1 MLTRIDH
8 LMICVP
14 SLERGVDQYRRMGF
28 NVQPGGVHPGKG
40 THNAIAF
47 NDEDYLELLAIR
59 DPAEERAAEA
69 AAGSWGRDLAGYIAE
84 GGGIRFV
91 ILQSDDLT
99 ADVAAMRGRGV
110 DVSDVV
116 DGRRVQGG
124 QEFRWK
130 AAMLGPKNPLPLFFI
145 QHLTPMAERR
155 KHTPG
160 AAPHP
165 NGVHFLERVYIVVPD
180 LEASVAMYANVLGA
194 PPPRMYKGTVIMSHM
209 AVFQYGSAGLT
220 IAHPYAPG
228 PASDALERRGPGPFQ
243 ALFRT
248 TSMGAAARWMQQHG
262 MPPPALGTRD
272 TGEKAMLVGPG
283 EACGAY
289 IGFVGPE

>member
-1 MLTRIDH
+1 M
-8 LMICVP
+8 
-14 SLERGVDQYRRMGF
+14 EQYRRMGF

-59 DPAEERAAEA
+59 DPAEERAANGG
-69 AAGSWGRDLAGYIAE
+69 AGSWGPDLAGFIAA
-84 GGGIRFV
+84 GGGIRYV
-91 ILQSDDLT
+91 ILQSDDLA

-110 DVSDVV
+110 DVSDAVE
-116 DGRRVQGG
+116 GRRAQGG

-130 AAMLGPKNPLPLFFI
+130 AAVLGPKNPLPLFFI

-160 AAPHP
+160 GGPHS
-165 NGVHFLERVYIVVPD
+165 NGVRFLERTYIVVRD
-180 LEASVAMYANVLGA
+180 LEAAVAIYAKVLGMSQ
-194 PPPRMYKGTVIMSHM
+194 PRMYKGTVIMSHM
-209 AVFQYGSAGLT
+209 AVFQF
-220 IAHPYAPG
+220 G
-228 PASDALERRGPGPFQ
+228 PAPFQ

-248 TSMGAAARWMQQHG
+248 TSMGAAARWMQEHG
-262 MPPPALGTRD
+262 MPPPARGVRD
-272 TGEKAMLVGPG
+272 TGEHAMLVPPA